1 MTFKEISG
9 PTVKRYKVV
18 PVCITKAY
26 GAVKIDTNSSSTI
39 Y

>member
-1 MTFKEISG
+1 MAFREISG

-18 PVCITKAY
+18 SVCITKAY
-26 GAVKIDTNSSSTI
+26 GAVKIGTNSSSNI